1 MHSFG
6 NLSWV
11 SWPKVHYRLLS
22 VTGSCLKF
30 VIELLCNWLILRMW
44 CHLGEFIR
52 SALALTLLCIH
63 MHFISTS
70 VSAHFEVNNVKIS
83 LSQIS
88 FSFVLQKKM
97 HYYRYE
103 NAEVSCCYKYL
114 MFSYNIIFWVSWW
127 LMFCFSVNACIIS
140 HKHALICKSCIN
152 AHPSGFDIR

>member
-1 MHSFG
+1 MTGST
-6 NLSWV
+6 LQTS
-11 SWPKVHYRLLS
+11 LCI
-22 VTGSCLKF
+22 TGSCLTF
-30 VIELLCNWLILRMW
+30 VIELFCNWLILRMW

-52 SALALTLLCIH
+52 SALSLTLLCIH
-63 MHFISTS
+63 MHFIWTS

-127 LMFCFSVNACIIS
+127 QMFCFSKCMHNLTQTCPHLQIMYKCPPFQS
-140 HKHALICKSCIN
+140 
-152 AHPSGFDIR
+152 DIR